1 MFQFYH
7 EPKPIK
13 TLLPIISLCRMS
25 FFLFHP
31 LGMQPFGE
39 SWHLYTGIVSP
50 VCLRCRA
57 GGSLLSSQQVDIKPR
72 LLSHKDWAVTP
83 GKTLARVFLILVNW
97 CFLPVSALRNSFAS
111 PSRWVCRAPPPRPHL
126 ALGTETKT
134 LLNTIFLS
142 KHLRPPAVPKEV
154 QNWVYRLYVVWR
166 HHFPRLCWRLFLD
179 GVIGE
184 VKELIYWNTFYPA
197 FLGTFLT

>member
-72 LLSHKDWAVTP
+72 LLSHKDWPVTP
-83 GKTLARVFLILVNW
+83 GKTLAIVFLILW
-97 CFLPVSALRNSFAS
+97 IDAFSLFLPSGIPLLPPQGECVPPS
-111 PSRWVCRAPPPRPHL
+111 PPHI

-197 FLGTFLT
+197 FLGTFST